1 MKTSDCY
8 KGYDSP
14 HVPNALTKALALNLC
29 AVGVT
34 QDAIASRLNISD
46 ETLRKYYRKE
56 LDEGVQDM
64 NIVAM
69 NTVFE
74 KVKEGDL
81 KAAIAWLKMRA
92 GWYEA
97 LPIVNSQQDQVLKYL
112 LDQLHKQDNTDA
124 KL

>member
-1 MKTSDCY
+1 MTVTADCY

-14 HVPNALTKALALNLC
+14 HAPNALTRSLALNLY

-34 QDAIASRLNISD
+34 QDAIAARLNISD

-56 LDEGVQDM
+56 LDEGMQDM
-64 NIVAM
+64 NVVAM

-74 KVKEGDL
+74 KVKAGDL

-92 GWYEA
+92 GWVEA
-97 LPIVNSQQDQVLKYL
+97 LPVQGSQQEEVMKYL
-112 LDQLHKQDNTDA
+112 LDQLHKQENA
-124 KL
+124 KS